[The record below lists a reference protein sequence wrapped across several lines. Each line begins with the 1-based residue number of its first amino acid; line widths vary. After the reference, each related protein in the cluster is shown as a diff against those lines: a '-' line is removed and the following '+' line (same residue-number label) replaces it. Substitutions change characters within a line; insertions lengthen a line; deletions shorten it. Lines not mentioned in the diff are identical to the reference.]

1 MGSEL
6 SWSGKIVM
14 VTGAAGLVGT
24 ALVTMLKE
32 HGARVVAIVRDIDK
46 ANRRLPEG
54 VEIVAGDVT
63 APIAY
68 AGKIDYV
75 VHAASPTSSRMF
87 AERPVE
93 VIDAVVCG
101 AKNVL
106 DFAVGKQVKG
116 IVLLSTM
123 EVYGLTD
130 SDNVAEDGYAAL
142 DTMSPR
148 SCYPEAK
155 RLAECMFASY
165 AKEYGIRAMVAR
177 LTQTFGYGVSKEDN
191 RVFAQFARAI
201 REGRDIVLKSEGIT
215 ARCYCS
221 LGDAVSAIAA
231 ILARGEAGI
240 AYNVANPDTFC
251 TIREMAEMVASEFS
265 GGRSEVVVEASDVER
280 NGYLPPFRMRLNVDR
295 LRSLGWKPRF
305 GLKEMFRQVIES
317 LGQDNE

>member
-6 SWSGKIVM
+6 SWVRKSVM
-14 VTGAAGLVGT
+14 ITGAAGLVGT
-24 ALVTMLKE
+24 ALVKMLKE
-32 HGARVVAIVRDIDK
+32 HGARVVALVRDIDK
-46 ANRRLPEG
+46 AIRRLPEG

-63 APIAY
+63 VPIDY
-68 AGKIDYV
+68 AGTIDYV

-93 VIDAVVCG
+93 VIDAVVGG

-106 DFAVGKQVKG
+106 DFAVVKRVKG

-123 EVYGLTD
+123 EVYGLTE

-165 AKEYGIRAMVAR
+165 AKEYDIRAMVAR

-201 REGRDIVLKSEGIT
+201 LEGRDIVLKSEGTT

-221 LGDAVSAIAA
+221 VDDAVSAIAT
-231 ILARGEAGI
+231 ILARGESGV
-240 AYNVANPDTFC
+240 AYNVANPETFC
-251 TIREMAEMVASEFS
+251 TIREMAEMVVREFS
-265 GGRSEVVVEASDVER
+265 GGRSKVVVEASDVER

-295 LRSLGWKPRF
+295 LRSLGWEPRF
-305 GLKEMFRQVIES
+305 VLKEMFRQVIKS
-317 LGQDNE
+317 L